1 MKYTYLVFLSL
12 IFIACGDD
20 VADMTVEEY
29 IAVNNLTTM
38 ELDEGVHIVI
48 NEAGND
54 VKPHSNS
61 MVEVNY
67 VGELTNGVQ
76 FDSGSNVT
84 FQMTNLIQGWKIGL
98 KELGEGGSC
107 KLIVPPGAGYGS
119 NEVGVIPANSVL
131 VFDMELLKVK

>member
-1 MKYTYLVFLSL
+1 
-12 IFIACGDD
+12 
-20 VADMTVEEY
+20 MTVEEY

-38 ELDEGVHIVI
+38 ELDEGVHIII
-48 NEAGND
+48 NDAGND

-76 FDSGSNVT
+76 FDSGSNIT

-98 KELGEGGSC
+98 KELD
-107 KLIVPPGAGYGS
+107 KH
-119 NEVGVIPANSVL
+119 
-131 VFDMELLKVK
+131 